1 MLRSE
6 TQSLELCDQRVGTS
20 FRESLYGI
28 VFFIFHLCIEV
39 VSYMLLYLRFGTYVS
54 ALIILI
60 YDFFAFVPQALIGEI
75 HNKHKTWNIGFLG
88 IIFFTIGV
96 LLIKTE
102 NDVIYILAILF
113 ISFANAILHECGAIA
128 VASVSKKN
136 IFPSALFVSG
146 GTIGI
151 VIGRYFAEANV
162 SINYLFIFIITM
174 LIILTLT
181 DKTWCRDDV
190 SYIDVNI
197 VNVAKSKIIIFLSA
211 LFVLIVRSF
220 MGFVLPLA
228 WKVSFLHTV
237 LLSLFLGI
245 GKAWGGYL
253 CDTIGYKKVAFISTI
268 LCVPFIIFGNHF
280 MIFSLIGI
288 MLFSMTMSIT
298 YAMLLSI
305 IKNNPG
311 VAFGITTIGLFVGT
325 LPLLFIRPS
334 GIINLIVIVVMSIL
348 SFILLNNTLT

>member
-1 MLRSE
+1 MHKRN
-6 TQSLELCDQRVGTS
+6 
-20 FRESLYGI
+20 ESLYGI
-28 VFFIFHLCIEV
+28 VFFVFHLCIEV

-54 ALIILI
+54 LLITLI

-75 HNKHKTWNIGFLG
+75 HNKHKTWNVGFLG
-88 IIFFTIGV
+88 IIFFTIAI
-96 LLIKTE
+96 LLIKT
-102 NDVIYILAILF
+102 DDDLIYLLAILL

-151 VIGRYFAEANV
+151 VIGRYFAEANI
-162 SINYLFIFIITM
+162 SINYLFIFIIMM
-174 LIILTLT
+174 LIVLTVT
-181 DKTWCRDDV
+181 EKTWCRNDV
-190 SYIDVNI
+190 TYIDVNI
-197 VNVAKSKIIIFLSA
+197 VNADKSKTVIFLA
-211 LFVLIVRSF
+211 AFFVLIVRSF

-228 WKVSFLHTV
+228 WKVSFFHAV

-253 CDTIGYKKVAFISTI
+253 CDMIGYKKVAFISTI
-268 LCVPFIIFGNHF
+268 LCVPFIIFGNNF
-280 MIFSLIGI
+280 MLLSLIGN

-311 VAFGITTIGLFVGT
+311 VAFGVTTIGLFVGA
-325 LPLLFIRPS
+325 LPLLFGSFS
-334 GIINLIVIVVMSIL
+334 GVGSIIVIVIL
-348 SFILLNNTLT
+348 SVVSFLLLYKTLK